1 MSQPDPPQVQSPR
14 WPGIGIALFVIGLLI
29 LIPAGLCTVLVGG
42 FSLIEGISQGDFAT
56 LMSSLGI
63 VLIVGGLPT
72 AVGAVLVW
80 AGLKMR
86 RRD

>member
-1 MSQPDPPQVQSPR
+1 MSQEPAPRSKPR
-14 WPGIGIALFVIGLLI
+14 WPAIGIALFVIGLLI

-42 FSLIEGISQGDFAT
+42 FSLIEGVSQGDLAT

-80 AGLKMR
+80 AGLKAR

>member
-1 MSQPDPPQVQSPR
+1 VSDDPRPGKYR
-14 WPGIGIALFVIGLLI
+14 WTGISIALFVIGLLI
-29 LIPAGLCTVLVGG
+29 LVPAGLCTVLVGG
-42 FSLIEGISQGDFAT
+42 FSLIEGVSQGDFAT

-80 AGLKMR
+80 AGLKAR